1 MKIFIDIETI
11 PGPVRPEPCEV
22 HVDARLKDPEKI
34 KAAQKEGLEESYRRQ
49 ALDSMTGR
57 IWCIGVAK
65 DDDEPRCFIGD
76 DEREVLCQLQLFV
89 QECRPTGRDI
99 EWVGHNAVAFDMR
112 WVWRKAVKYGLG
124 KLAFYIRPDKYRG
137 NIRDT
142 MLIWACGDT
151 RDYVSLD
158 KLAHYL
164 GVGEKTP
171 GMDGSKV
178 YDLWLAGDAKGCA
191 EYCAADVALT
201 RAVYSRLPE
210 Y

>member
-11 PGPVRPEPCEV
+11 PGPVRPELCEV
-22 HVDARLKDPEKI
+22 KVDARLKDPEKI
-34 KAAQKEGLEESYRRQ
+34 KAAQEEGLEESYRRQ
-49 ALDSMTGR
+49 ALDSMAGR

-76 DEREVLCQLQLFV
+76 DEREVLHQLQLFV
-89 QECRPTGRDI
+89 QQCRPTGRDV

-112 WVWRKAVKYGLG
+112 WVWRKAVKYGLE

-164 GVGEKTP
+164 GVGKKTP

-178 YDLWLAGDAKGCA
+178 YELWLAGDAEGCA
-191 EYCAADVALT
+191 EYCVADVALT
-201 RAVYSRLPE
+201 RAVYARLPE